1 MPRWHYPCHPSTR
14 GVAARATRG
23 GAWATCNVKTQKN
36 NVRGNPHLVA
46 YYARVAAHKY
56 VVAPRGN
63 GIDTHRLW
71 EALYLG
77 CVPVVARSS
86 LDSIYAELPVLI
98 VKDWKD
104 VTATFL
110 EDKWPEF
117 VERLAKFQPSLHR
130 NHWWAHIEAVRS
142 RELARLGL
150 DANGTRARCWAGR

>member
-1 MPRWHYPCHPSTR
+1 MREPSLPPTQSPDSTR
-14 GVAARATRG
+14 RPFLVEPPPLLLAPPGRGV
-23 GAWATCNVKTQKN
+23 
-36 NVRGNPHLVA
+36 
-46 YYARVAAHKY
+46 
-56 VVAPRGN
+56 
-63 GIDTHRLW
+63 DTHRLW

-86 LDSIYAELPVLI
+86 LDSIYADLPVLI

-117 VERLAKFQPSLHR
+117 VERLANFHPSLHR